1 MRLRAVLGLFLALL
15 CTGCGGVRRAT
26 TTTTTTTTVAKP
38 TAPSGLRVGI
48 VGPLALDVPGV
59 VAVRGTLDG
68 LDTSLVLVSAETHGV
83 AAVLAAAQA
92 QPATHFALVGA
103 STKGHRAPNLAG
115 LVLEDDQ
122 AALIAGYVAG
132 LVAQDAGTRAPRV
145 AWVGPVEHGLAR
157 AFARGVHRALP
168 GAAVLDEWSRSIP
181 GWCKEAALGAIERG
195 AMVVMA
201 HGGLCARAAIAGAHE
216 QNVPG
221 LRLGEFEFPDLVA
234 NVVARDAVAGVF
246 HGGEDIVFGAASGAV
261 GVGAL
266 DPLIPLATVGRA
278 RAALQDLAGGRP

>member
-1 MRLRAVLGLFLALL
+1 MRLRGLLGLVLALL
-15 CTGCGGVRRAT
+15 CAGCGGVRHAA
-26 TTTTTTTTVAKP
+26 TTTTTVANRVS
-38 TAPSGLRVGI
+38 TASSGLRVGI

-59 VAVRGTLDG
+59 VAQRGTLAG
-68 LDTSLVLVSAETHGV
+68 LDTPLVLVSAQTEGV
-83 AAVLAAAQA
+83 AAVLAAARA
-92 QPATHFALVGA
+92 HPAAHFALVGA

-145 AWVGPVEHGLAR
+145 AWVGPVEHALAR

-168 GAAVLDEWSRSIP
+168 AASVLDEWSSSIP
-181 GWCKEAALGAIERG
+181 GRCKEAALGAIERG

-234 NVVARDAVAGVF
+234 SLVARDAAAGVF

-261 GVGAL
+261 GIGAL
-266 DPLIPLATVGRA
+266 DPLIPLATLGRA
-278 RAALQDLAGGRP
+278 RAAVQDLTGGGP